1 MRGLIWGCVAL
12 VAIASLPADA
22 QEMPR
27 PPIPPEGTLLEIAA
41 EGHSTR
47 VPDIAII
54 QAGVTT
60 QAPTAA
66 AALAQNNAQ
75 MARVTAALRAAG
87 VAERD
92 IQTANISLNPQ
103 YRSRT
108 DGQPQ
113 EIFAYQASNSVTVRF
128 RDVAKAGG
136 IIDILVREGAN
147 TLSGPELVNSQPMEA
162 LNEARV
168 DAVAKARARA
178 ELYANAAGLG
188 VKRIIA
194 IRESGGGYQP
204 PQPMPMMAMARAE
217 KADTVI
223 EPGEQKL
230 SVSLAVSFELE

>member
-27 PPIPPEGTLLEIAA
+27 PPVPPEGTVLEIAA

-54 QAGVTT
+54 HAGVTN

-66 AALAQNNAQ
+66 AALAQNNSQ
-75 MARVTAALRAAG
+75 MARVSAALRAAG

-92 IQTANISLNPQ
+92 IQTADISLQPQ
-103 YRSRT
+103 YRNRN
-108 DGQPQ
+108 GGEAQ
-113 EIFAYQASNSVTVRF
+113 EIFAYQASNGLTVRF
-128 RDVAKAGG
+128 RDVARAGG
-136 IIDILVREGAN
+136 ILDILVREGAN

-168 DAVAKARARA
+168 DAIAKARVRA
-178 ELYANAAGLG
+178 ELYAKAAGLR
-188 VKRIIA
+188 VERILSISDA
-194 IRESGGGYQP
+194 FPVGMY
-204 PQPMPMMAMARAE
+204 RATSNRF
-217 KADTVI
+217 AGLRNAPDI
-223 EPGEQKL
+223 SAGEQDIDVNVTMRFLLK
-230 SVSLAVSFELE
+230 